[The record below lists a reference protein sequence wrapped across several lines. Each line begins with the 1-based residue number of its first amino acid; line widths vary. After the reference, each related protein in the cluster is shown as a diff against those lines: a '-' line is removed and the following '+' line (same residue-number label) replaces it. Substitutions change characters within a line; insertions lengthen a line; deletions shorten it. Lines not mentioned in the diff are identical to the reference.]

1 MGPFRAVGRAY
12 ARMFNFSDRA
22 SRSEYWWF
30 FLFQFL
36 LYIGL
41 QIAFGAAIASD
52 PQFLSA
58 ANNPDMM
65 EVFFQQNPQYMQY
78 LGYAFAASLFVFFLP
93 NLAVTI
99 RRLHDTDRSGWFIFM
114 PTLVSLVAGFIGG
127 FMMAG
132 AASSGNQGGAMMML
146 VAIMIIPAIAYI
158 WFIVVLC
165 LPGTHGNNR
174 FGGDPAPNRKRA
186 TPDHPAFA
194 PKMDAESQ
202 DRSEVARKAAA
213 HDYYQRHVLPSIKK
227 PQAQ

>member
-36 LYIGL
+36 LYIGV
-41 QIAFGAAIASD
+41 QIAFGALIARD
-52 PQFLSA
+52 PQLQIA
-58 ANNPDMM
+58 MTNPNGM
-65 EVFFQQNPQYMQY
+65 ELYFQQNPQLLYQI
-78 LGYAFAASLFVFFLP
+78 GYAFAASLFVFFLP

-114 PTLVSLVAGFIGG
+114 PTLVGIVAGLVGG
-127 FMMAG
+127 FLMAG
-132 AASSGNQGGAMMML
+132 AAASGSSNGAMFIMM
-146 VAIMIIPAIAYI
+146 AIMIIPAIAYI

-174 FGGDPAPNRKRA
+174 FGGDPAPNRKRPA
-186 TPDHPAFA
+186 PDHPAFA

-227 PQAQ
+227 PQTQ